1 MSISVVEN
9 LKKLREAMMQNGIDG
24 YLINGSDPHLSEYM
38 PEHWQSREFISGFS
52 GSYGYL
58 AFTQEEAVLW
68 TDSRYFLQ
76 AEEQLKD
83 TGIKMLKARLPE
95 SITPESWLAE
105 RMKYGDTVAM
115 DASCY
120 PISEIKSLEKLLVP
134 EGVAIKYNVDLLEDI
149 WDDRPDLPM
158 NALSD
163 YPIENAGVSRV
174 DKIKIIKQELAAQK
188 CNATVVT
195 SLDDIAWTFNIRGS
209 DVECNPVVLA
219 YGLITP
225 DKVTL
230 FVDAV
235 KLDDEIQQNIIA
247 DGIEIQNYDQFYEVL
262 KSLKNLEI
270 LIDQVRTNA
279 LIEQLLRDNNQLSY
293 GVSVPNLLKA
303 TKNSTEVK
311 GFRQAMLSDG
321 LALLDFQLWLEKELD
336 KRDVSEFEI
345 AEKLEYFRS
354 KQKGYIGISFFP
366 IVGYKDHGAIVH
378 FHVTPESANMVSK
391 DGVLLFDSGGQ
402 YEMGTTD
409 ITRTIRLGTVSKQ
422 TKIDFTLVLKGMIAL
437 SKVKFMKGAVGCH
450 LDILARH
457 ALWQKGLNYGHGTGH
472 GVGARLNVHEGPM
485 AIRQDLLDVLIQ
497 PGMVLSNEPGLYRE
511 NEYGIRTE
519 NIILCVEQETT
530 EFGTFYG
537 FESLTLYPIDTTLI
551 DIDLLADEEI
561 DWINDYHQLV
571 KVKLGVLATA
581 EQFEL
586 LDRLTQAISK

>member
-1 MSISVVEN
+1 MSISVIDN
-9 LKKLREAMMQNGIDG
+9 LKNLRETMMQNGIDA
-24 YLINGSDPHLSEYM
+24 YLINGCDPHLSEYM
-38 PEHWQSREFISGFS
+38 PEHWQSREFISGFT

-58 AFTQEEAVLW
+58 AFTQQEAVLW

-83 TGIKMLKARLPE
+83 TGIKMLKARMPE
-95 SITPESWLAE
+95 SITPENWLAE

-120 PISEIKSLEKLLVP
+120 SIGEIKALENVLIP
-134 EGVAIKYNVDLLEDI
+134 EGVAIKYNIDLLEEI
-149 WDDRPDLPM
+149 WTDRPDLPM
-158 NALSD
+158 NAM
-163 YPIENAGVSRV
+163 IEYSVEYAGVSRV
-174 DKIKIIKQELAAQK
+174 EKIKTIKHELAAKK
-188 CNATVVT
+188 CNATVIT
-195 SLDDIAWTFNIRGS
+195 ALDDIAWVFNIRGS

-225 DKVTL
+225 NKVTL
-230 FVDAV
+230 FVDAE

-247 DGIEIQNYDQFYEVL
+247 DGIEIQSYNQFYEDL
-262 KSLKNLEI
+262 QLLKNLEI
-270 LIDQVRTNA
+270 LIDPVRTNA
-279 LIEQLLRDNNQLSY
+279 LIEQLLRDHNQLCD

-303 TKNSTEVK
+303 TKNNTEVD

-321 LALLDFQLWLEKELD
+321 LALLDFQLWLENELES
-336 KRDVSEFEI
+336 REVSEFEI

-378 FHVTPESANMVSK
+378 FHVTPESANMVSRS
-391 DGVLLFDSGGQ
+391 GVLLFDSGGQ

-409 ITRTIRLGTVSKQ
+409 ITRTVRLGEVSKQ
-422 TKIDFTLVLKGMIAL
+422 TKIDFTLVLKGMISL

-485 AIRQDLLDVLIQ
+485 AIRQDLVDVMIQ

-519 NIILCVEQETT
+519 NIILCVERETT

-537 FESLTLYPIDTTLI
+537 FESLTLYPIDTALI
-551 DIDLLADEEI
+551 DVDLLEDDEI
-561 DWINDYHQLV
+561 NWINDYHELV
-571 KVKLGVLATA
+571 KVKLGALTSEA
-581 EQFEL
+581 QFSL
-586 LDRLTQAISK
+586 LNRLTKAISK